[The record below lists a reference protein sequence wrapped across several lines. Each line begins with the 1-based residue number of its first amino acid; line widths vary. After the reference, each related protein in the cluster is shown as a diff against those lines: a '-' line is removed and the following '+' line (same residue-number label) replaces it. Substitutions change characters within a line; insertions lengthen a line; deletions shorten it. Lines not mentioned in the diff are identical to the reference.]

1 MAKSAPRITSFDHVL
16 AGDKDSDNKTKFHLR
31 SLSTT
36 QKMEI
41 TDAINAGAGSAVY
54 WKLVRYGLLG
64 WENFLDE
71 NDKQT
76 AFSES
81 MSENIERLT
90 PAQII
95 EIGLEILKASSL
107 TDEERKN

>member
-41 TDAINAGAGSAVY
+41 TDTINAGAGSAVY